1 MSFSLPG
8 GHVKPCYPCSGSR
21 IEKTVLGDG
30 WCYMLYLQTHCF
42 VILIFQEKKR
52 HLILFFLSLTPS
64 LLLNYFKYIVFLHN
78 IT

>member
-52 HLILFFLSLTPS
+52 HLILFFLSLSP
-64 LLLNYFKYIVFLHN
+64 LPFIELFQVYCFL
-78 IT
+78 T